1 MEATLMGEAVW
12 PAASI
17 RGLAIDTH
25 WEDALRRVVTARS
38 LTALERAAEA

>member
-1 MEATLMGEAVW
+1 MGEAVW

-38 LTALERAAEA
+38 LTALEGAAEA